1 MGKCSWVLEPYFI
14 PGKPP
19 LEEKLRA
26 VRLLFISM
34 YHLSNLHCICLLM
47 FSNIPVN
54 SGVCILTGLCPRC
67 SHKDHKHFVKDTT
80 ITFNSINC
88 SQTSPSALGEDS
100 KNPWKTSLEWIFSA
114 GWAGRGEAAPG
125 PTLFHESHFAPKPE
139 PTLRS
144 SSKTGPSHGVTGM
157 MQFWAS

>member
-14 PGKPP
+14 PGKPS

-47 FSNIPVN
+47 FSNIPVS

-100 KNPWKTSLEWIFSA
+100 KNP
-114 GWAGRGEAAPG
+114 
-125 PTLFHESHFAPKPE
+125 
-139 PTLRS
+139 
-144 SSKTGPSHGVTGM
+144 
-157 MQFWAS
+157 